1 MARKRSS
8 EAPVFEIDGKP
19 VSKSTYYRA
28 KKNGKAAV
36 AVKPRRGRPPGRV
49 VATALPLGDTQ
60 RKRIAAQFATDHQ
73 RDQIE
78 LVVQSEVDKVLIG
91 EFLFSVL
98 NSAPDHDAFTMS
110 RRTAKALVHFLE
122 GGA

>member
-28 KKNGKAAV
+28 KKNGKVEVAA
-36 AVKPRRGRPPGRV
+36 KPRRGRPPGRV
-49 VATALPLGDTQ
+49 AAGLRQSGNTQ
-60 RKRIAAQFATDHQ
+60 RQQKIATQFAADSKTVD
-73 RDQIE
+73 